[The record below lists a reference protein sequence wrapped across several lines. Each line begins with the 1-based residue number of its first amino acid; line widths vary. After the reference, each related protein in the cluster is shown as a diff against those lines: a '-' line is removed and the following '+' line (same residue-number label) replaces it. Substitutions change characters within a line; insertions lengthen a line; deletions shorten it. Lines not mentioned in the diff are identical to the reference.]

1 MGYSKKLNHGEAVL
15 LGINTAIKFS
25 NKNKYLNQKD
35 YHSII
40 NHFKNSK
47 LPSNI
52 KSFFNKKDAK
62 KILSYMMK
70 DKKNNSNQINLI
82 LLKKI
87 GSPIISKK
95 FKANILK
102 QFLEKELI

>member
-1 MGYSKKLNHGEAVL
+1 MKKEKNLRKVLNFGHTFAHAYEASLGYSKKLNHGEAVL

-25 NKNKYLNQKD
+25 NKNKCLNQKD

-52 KSFFNKKDAK
+52 KGFFNKKDAK

-70 DKKNNSNQINLI
+70 DKKTILI
-82 LLKKI
+82 K
-87 GSPIISKK
+87 ST
-95 FKANILK
+95 
-102 QFLEKELI
+102 